1 MSTFPMPLSS
11 FKQFTCVLVSVRQ
24 WRHHGDCVSLV
35 NPKTKRC
42 WFVESTK
49 LSFLPC
55 FSSNT
60 QNGKI
65 KYCQLNKY
73 FFPITIAYFEV
84 TVFSIARLY
93 IPRKWISCNL
103 LILCWGFTR
112 CEICMKLIHCSAC
125 HIYHLL
131 QDALPSCLVKTLLE
145 LVWHAGT
152 TRDT

>member
-103 LILCWGFTR
+103 LIF
-112 CEICMKLIHCSAC
+112 SAEVSLGAKSAWSWYIVPPVTFITC
-125 HIYHLL
+125 CRMLYR
-131 QDALPSCLVKTLLE
+131 
-145 LVWHAGT
+145 HA
-152 TRDT
+152 